1 MERRQ
6 IEQLLG
12 ELYAARVRGDLDALC
27 RIFSKDAKFQ
37 IAGAS
42 HEKPVVIHA
51 NGMSE
56 FRPWLALLIKTFRLI
71 DQTTLSTL
79 IDGERAAVHWRVH
92 IHSRITGA
100 MVLTELID
108 LVEVGD
114 GQVTSYTEFFV
125 PR

>member
-42 HEKPVVIHA
+42 HEKPVVILA